1 MPKVD
6 PMQYLMT
13 ALSTLTGGLIADMQA
28 LILGIVVCS
37 FIFMAL
43 DYLLGIVGTAVDSHR
58 SDKYMKDAQ
67 IALKARKTSD
77 PFSAEYEYNNQLYKR
92 LVRKSVDLRM
102 KGWRHND
109 D

>member
-6 PMQYLMT
+6 PMKYLMD
-13 ALSTLTGGLIADMQA
+13 ALATLTGGLIADMQS

-58 SDKYMKDAQ
+58 SDKYMKDAK
-67 IALKARKTSD
+67 IALEARRTSD

-92 LVRKSVDLRM
+92 LVRKSIDLRM